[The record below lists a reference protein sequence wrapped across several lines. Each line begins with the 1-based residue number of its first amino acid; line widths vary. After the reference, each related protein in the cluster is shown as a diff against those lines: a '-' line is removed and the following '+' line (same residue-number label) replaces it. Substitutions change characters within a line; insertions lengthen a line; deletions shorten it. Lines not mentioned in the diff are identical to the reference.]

1 MKIKKYK
8 KSMALLIL
16 LAPWLS
22 APLLGKASIKRFLP
36 AGIFISF
43 IVHMFNII
51 AKKRKWWFW
60 YQVLSKQ
67 ITWVFPFTW
76 GPFLVGS
83 LWILKYTYG
92 KFFSYLVLNLLVD
105 SAFTYLFVSFFKKI
119 NIFALSKFK
128 KIQLLSIFMIDTLL
142 LYLFQFFLEKA
153 KGEME
158 K

>member
-1 MKIKKYK
+1 MKIKIKKYSK
-8 KSMALLIL
+8 TMAMLIL
-16 LAPWLS
+16 IIPWLTV
-22 APLLGKASIKRFLP
+22 PLLGKESIKRFLP

-43 IVHMFNII
+43 IVHMFNFV

-60 YQVLSKQ
+60 YQILSPK

-92 KFFSYLVLNLLVD
+92 KIFSYLVLNLIVD
-105 SAFTYLFVSFFKKI
+105 GAFTYIFVSFFKKI
-119 NIFALSKFK
+119 KIFALSKFK
-128 KIQLLSIFMIDTLL
+128 KFQLLCIFMIDTLL
-142 LYLFQFFLEKA
+142 LYLFQFVLEKQ
-153 KGEME
+153 K